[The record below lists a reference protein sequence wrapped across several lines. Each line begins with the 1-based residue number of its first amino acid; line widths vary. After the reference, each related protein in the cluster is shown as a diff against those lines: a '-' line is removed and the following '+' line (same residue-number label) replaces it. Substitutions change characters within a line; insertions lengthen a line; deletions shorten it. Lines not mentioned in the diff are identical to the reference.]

1 VKPVAVVTGRAV
13 PLDRSDVDTDQ
24 IIPSD
29 WLKRVERTG
38 FGAGLFS
45 EWRDDRNFVLNQPQY
60 AGATIL
66 VAGPNFGTGSSR
78 EHAVWSLLDYGFE
91 AIVSPRFADIFR
103 NNCTKQGLLPVEV
116 APDLGRSLLDAVMA
130 DPALELTIDVARG
143 TIEAPA
149 AGLGGSFPLDEFT
162 RERLLNGW
170 DDIGLTLRHADEISV
185 YESHRVP
192 WMPTAQAPSST
203 TR

>member
-1 VKPVAVVTGRAV
+1 VKPVVLVAGRAV

-45 EWRDDRNFVLNQPQY
+45 EWRDARDFVLNQPEY

-78 EHAVWSLLDYGFE
+78 EHAVWALLDYGFE
-91 AIVSPRFADIFR
+91 AVVAPRFGDIFR
-103 NNCTKQGLLPVEV
+103 NNCTKQGLLPVQVE
-116 APDLGRSLLDAVMA
+116 PDLGRALLDAVTA

-149 AGLGGSFPLDEFT
+149 AGLAGSFPLDEFT

-170 DDIGLTLRHADEISV
+170 DDIGLTLRYDNDIAA
-185 YESHRVP
+185 YERRRAR
-192 WMPTAQAPSST
+192 WMPTAA
-203 TR
+203 R

>member
-1 VKPVAVVTGRAV
+1 MQPIQLVSGRAV

-45 EWRDDRNFVLNQPQY
+45 EWRDDRDFVLNRQEF
-60 AGATIL
+60 AGANIL

-78 EHAVWSLLDYGFE
+78 EHAVWALQDYGFE
-91 AIVSPRFADIFR
+91 AVVSPGFADIFR
-103 NNCTKQGLLPVEV
+103 NNCTKAGLVPVEV
-116 APDLGRSLLDAVMA
+116 EASVGRALLDAVLA
-130 DPALELTIDVARG
+130 DPTLEITIDIQRS
-143 TIEAPA
+143 TLEAPA
-149 AGLGGSFPLDEFT
+149 ADIETSFPLDEFT
-162 RERLLNGW
+162 RARLVNGW
-170 DDIGLTLRHADEISV
+170 DDIGLTLR
-185 YESHRVP
+185 YEDDIEAYEAAR
-192 WMPTAQAPSST
+192 PSWLPT

>member
-1 VKPVAVVTGRAV
+1 VKPVTVVTGRAV

-38 FGAGLFS
+38 FGVGLFS
-45 EWRDDRNFVLNQPQY
+45 EWRDDREFVLNKAEY

-78 EHAVWSLLDYGFE
+78 EHAVWALADYGFE
-91 AIVSPRFADIFR
+91 AVVSPRFADIFR
-103 NNCTKQGLLPVEV
+103 NNCTKQGLLPVQVE
-116 APDLGRSLLDAVMA
+116 PELGRALLDAVAA

-149 AGLGGSFPLDEFT
+149 AGLSGTFPLDEFT

-170 DDIGLTLRHADEISV
+170 DDIGLTMRHEDDIAAFET
-185 YESHRVP
+185 HRP
-192 WMPTAQAPSST
+192 EWLPRTAG
-203 TR
+203 

>member
-1 VKPVAVVTGRAV
+1 MKPVQVVTGRAV

-45 EWRDDRNFVLNQPQY
+45 EWRDDRDFVLNDQRF

-78 EHAVWSLLDYGFE
+78 EHAVWALMDYGFE
-91 AIVSPRFADIFR
+91 AVVSARFADIFR
-103 NNCTKQGLLPVEV
+103 NNCTKQGLLPVQV
-116 APDLGRSLLDAVMA
+116 DPDLGRTLLQAVEA
-130 DPALELTIDVARG
+130 DPSLEITIDVARG

-149 AGLGGSFPLDEFT
+149 AGLTGNFPLDDFT

-170 DDIGLTLRHADEISV
+170 DDIGLSLRHEAEIER
-185 YESHRVP
+185 YESSRP
-192 WMPTAQAPSST
+192 GWMPAAAAHG
-203 TR
+203 

>member
-1 VKPVAVVTGRAV
+1 VNPVQVVTGRAV

-45 EWRDDRNFVLNQPQY
+45 EWRDDREFVLNRPEY
-60 AGATIL
+60 AGATVL

-78 EHAVWSLLDYGFE
+78 EHAVWALADYGFE
-91 AIVSPRFADIFR
+91 AVVSPRFADIFR

-116 APDLGRSLLDAVMA
+116 DAELGRRLLDSVAA
-130 DPALELTIDVARG
+130 DPSLEITIDVARG

-149 AGLGGSFPLDEFT
+149 AGISGTFPLDEFT

-170 DDIGLTLRHADEISV
+170 DDIGLTLRHQDDITR
-185 YESHRVP
+185 YEGNRAA
-192 WMPTAQAPSST
+192 WLPTASA
-203 TR
+203 

>member
-1 VKPVAVVTGRAV
+1 MRAMQLVSGTAV

-38 FGAGLFS
+38 FGAGLFA
-45 EWRDDRNFVLNQPQY
+45 EWRDDREFVLNQEEY

-78 EHAVWSLLDYGFE
+78 EHAVWALQDYGFD
-91 AIVSPRFADIFR
+91 AVVSPRFGDIFR
-103 NNCTKQGLLPVEV
+103 TNCTKAGLVPVQV
-116 APDLGRSLLDAVMA
+116 DALTGRMLLDAVIAEPTMQI
-130 DPALELTIDVARG
+130 TIDIERG
-143 TIEAPA
+143 WLEAPS
-149 AGLGGSFPLDEFT
+149 AGIETTFPLDEFT
-162 RERLLNGW
+162 RARLLNGW
-170 DDIGLTLRHADEISV
+170 DDIGLTLRYEDEIEA
-185 YESHRVP
+185 YEASR
-192 WMPTAQAPSST
+192 PTWLPT

>member
-1 VKPVAVVTGRAV
+1 MKPVTVVTGRAV

-24 IIPSD
+24 IIPSY

-45 EWRDDRNFVLNQPQY
+45 EWRDDRNFVLNDPEFV
-60 AGATIL
+60 GATIL

-78 EHAVWSLLDYGFE
+78 EHAVWALMDYGFE
-91 AIVSPRFADIFR
+91 AVVAPGFGDIFR
-103 NNCTKQGLLPVEV
+103 NNCTKQGLLPVQV
-116 APDLGRSLLDAVMA
+116 DAAAGRALLDAVAA
-130 DPALELTIDVARG
+130 DPSLELTIDVARG
-143 TIEAPA
+143 TLEAPA
-149 AGLGGSFPLDEFT
+149 AGLATTFPLDEFT

-170 DDIGLTLRHADEISV
+170 DDIGLSMRHEGDIAA
-185 YESHRVP
+185 YEVSRP
-192 WMPTAQAPSST
+192 DYMPV

>member
-1 VKPVAVVTGRAV
+1 VKPVTVVTGRAV

-45 EWRDDRNFVLNQPQY
+45 EWRDDREFVLNDPEFV
-60 AGATIL
+60 GATIL

-78 EHAVWSLLDYGFE
+78 EHAVWALMDYGFE
-91 AIVSPRFADIFR
+91 AVVAPGFGDIFR
-103 NNCTKQGLLPVEV
+103 NNCTKQGLLPVQV
-116 APDLGRSLLDAVMA
+116 DAAIGRALLDAVAA

-143 TIEAPA
+143 TVEAPA
-149 AGLGGSFPLDEFT
+149 AGIAAGFPLDDFT

-170 DDIGLTLRHADEISV
+170 DDIGLSLRHESEISA
-185 YESHRVP
+185 YETARP
-192 WMPTAQAPSST
+192 AYMPTTA
-203 TR
+203 

>member
-1 VKPVAVVTGRAV
+1 MKAMQLVSGRAV

-45 EWRDDRNFVLNQPQY
+45 EWRDDRNFVLNQEEF
-60 AGATIL
+60 AGANIL

-78 EHAVWSLLDYGFE
+78 EHAVWALMDYGFE
-91 AIVSPRFADIFR
+91 AVISPGFGDIFR
-103 NNCTKQGLLPVEV
+103 NNCTKAGLVPVQV
-116 APDLGRSLLDAVMA
+116 DALTGRLLLDAVLA
-130 DPALELTIDVARG
+130 EPAMQITID
-143 TIEAPA
+143 IEQRTLEALS
-149 AGLGGSFPLDEFT
+149 AGIETEFPLDEFT
-162 RERLLNGW
+162 RARLLNGW
-170 DDIGLTLRHADEISV
+170 DDIGLTLR
-185 YESHRVP
+185 YEDDIEAYEARR
-192 WMPTAQAPSST
+192 PSWLPT